1 MNNLDKLKDIKASQ
15 IIQIDFTPYI
25 FIAIGILIVGFIVI
39 GLFIFFKG
47 KKRVRITRVQKAK
60 NILKAMDFKSDTKSI
75 VYNFSVNGY
84 ECLDDKNKDEFNHL
98 LQKLEIYKYKQ
109 TVNKLPDDLI
119 ADMKEYIKVRV

>member
-1 MNNLDKLKDIKASQ
+1 MNNLDKLKDIKPSQ

-25 FIAIGILIVGFIVI
+25 FMGIAIVLVGFIVI
-39 GLFIFFKG
+39 GLFIFFKS

-60 NILKAMDFKSDTKSI
+60 NTLKSMDFKSDTKSI

-84 ECLDDKNKDEFNHL
+84 ECLDDKNKDEFNQL
-98 LQKLEIYKYKQ
+98 LQKLEVYKYKQ

-119 ADMKEYIKVRV
+119 SDMKEYIKVRV